1 MSTKGR
7 IIFWIV
13 QIVGGTVVSLWGDSR
28 LFAEWHRGLLWHLAT
43 ALLGGGLLL
52 LVMRAAR
59 HTGRI
64 LARYGREGDIPRLET
79 NRLVREDVYACMR
92 HPMHLALFFV
102 PLALALLLGSPTFIL
117 IVAPLEALVMI
128 ALVIL
133 VEEPEARRKFGEAY
147 RDYEAQVPRFNLSFR
162 CLRMLVADV
171 PSPDDEGW
179 PS

>member
-13 QIVGGTVVSLWGDSR
+13 QIVGGTALALWGDAH
-28 LFAEWHRGLLWHLAT
+28 LFATWHRGLLWHLIT
-43 ALLGGGLLL
+43 APLGGILLF

-59 HTGRI
+59 HTGRV

-79 NRLVREDVYACMR
+79 NRLVRDDIYGCMR

-102 PLALALLLGSPTFIL
+102 PLALALLLGSPTFIF
-117 IVAPLEALVMI
+117 IVAPLEALLMV

-133 VEEPEARRKFGEAY
+133 VEEPEARRKFGQAY
-147 RDYEAQVPRFNLSFR
+147 RDYEAEVPRFDLSLR
-162 CLRMLVADV
+162 CLRMLVAEFPPAED
-171 PSPDDEGW
+171 
-179 PS
+179 